1 LDFSL
6 RCSAICRFCKLVLC
20 RVQRRPQLQIDD
32 IRQHSTTLGDFRAH
46 SGVARVAM
54 TGSDMPESVPVAVF
68 IGFFE
73 VLATLGDSHP
83 H

>member
-1 LDFSL
+1 M
-6 RCSAICRFCKLVLC
+6 
-20 RVQRRPQLQIDD
+20 
-32 IRQHSTTLGDFRAH
+32 
-46 SGVARVAM
+46 AM
-54 TGSDMPESVPVAVF
+54 TGSDMPESVPVAVC

>member
-1 LDFSL
+1 
-6 RCSAICRFCKLVLC
+6 
-20 RVQRRPQLQIDD
+20 
-32 IRQHSTTLGDFRAH
+32 
-46 SGVARVAM
+46 M